1 MSLPAYNPFLPL
13 LNFWG
18 VLIPGFADL
27 TGATPRQAP
36 ARPAPGTDLAHS
48 EWALDG
54 IDCDGTDWHGTKIT
68 FVTEKEGL
76 RAGHKALSGVI
87 DWVSD
92 AGESA
97 RELFLGERDGSHLKL
112 EGFELRTESTEFVL
126 GTYEAELSPCGNLL
140 LNGRWL
146 GENNA
151 ADAQGWSAE
160 RLCAA
165 EDVAAAS
172 DECPASNGTASTRAA
187 PSASE
192 ESAPGGLGDMD
203 FGEAYFAAGPFVDM
217 FPSQMMKLSLAMPF
231 GFMSLTAQFMEQS
244 TSAWQDL
251 ALQFT
256 YSASTRT

>member
-13 LNFWG
+13 LSFWG
-18 VLIPGFADL
+18 LFIPGFADL
-27 TGATPRQAP
+27 TGTTPRPAP
-36 ARPAPGTDLAHS
+36 ARPAPRTGLAHS

-54 IDCDGTDWHGTKIT
+54 IDCDGTDWFGSKIT

-76 RAGHKALSGVI
+76 RAGHQALSGVI

-97 RELFLGERDGSHLKL
+97 RELFLGERNGNHIKL

-126 GTYEAELSPCGNLL
+126 GTYEAEISPCGNLL

-146 GENNA
+146 GDNNA
-151 ADAQGWSAE
+151 ADAEGWSAE
-160 RLCAA
+160 RLCSAD
-165 EDVAAAS
+165 EVAAGSGAS
-172 DECPASNGTASTRAA
+172 PVGNGSTKNTSAVASGSDASGLVETDLGDAYLGAA
-187 PSASE
+187 PFTE
-192 ESAPGGLGDMD
+192 
-203 FGEAYFAAGPFVDM
+203 M
-217 FPSQMMKLSLAMPF
+217 FPSQMMEIGLAMPL
-231 GFMSLTAQFMEQS
+231 GFMSLTVQFIEHS

-256 YSASTRT
+256 YSTSTQT